1 MYMHELSFRLA
12 GNNKWNEPVFQVGR
26 GDERIFAF
34 FKKHHTNLIPNEWN
48 VSCNIV
54 DRVIRIVAHE
64 MRKTASERFPGL
76 SIGKTLIKQGSSRE
90 GLKVCDPLE
99 FDVLLP
105 FEFEN
110 IPTKEH
116 VVFYKKG
123 QIIPGFF
130 KIEIVDDNL
139 KDIPFWMKNNKIICY
154 DNGHAY
160 VDTCNFQNKVFASL
174 LDQTQNRINYE
185 LRALTKDTS
194 KRFKM
199 VKSVVSPSLKIIIVI
214 NSENGLSDLRDYLP
228 DLEKIMTIST
238 FQASRGS
245 RKETR
250 TTRVEIDLVP
260 ALLIPGDEFPQNVS
274 KDQHQSVIH
283 CERYGVLKWATKKN
297 NKVYFE
303 ETDGNLFWCRSTCGY
318 EKYISDIAQGN
329 LSQRYIMTACRL
341 VKGMLRVYATDHPSL
356 RSVVNSYH
364 LKTICFYCILFLT
377 IPSEE
382 NRLSNVK
389 QAMGYFVKFLQLS
402 LKAENL
408 PHFFFGNPYL
418 DRMFPGNPFGK
429 EENRYNMFSPS
440 SPEMLQQ
447 AQVSFMRLRRKQIVE
462 LYDKGHLL
470 DTKKIKL
477 FADLVK
483 NKTKKNTEIVS
494 ISRRRT
500 HYGYKRPMGDIVYS
514 RTCLR
519 NKQACHR

>member
-12 GNNKWNEPVFQVGR
+12 GNNNWNEPVFQVGI
-26 GDERIFAF
+26 GDERILAF
-34 FKKHHTNLIPNEWN
+34 FEKHHINLIQDEWD
-48 VSCNIV
+48 VSCDTV

-76 SIGKTLIKQGSSRE
+76 SIGKTLRKQGSSRE

-105 FEFEN
+105 FEFEK
-110 IPTKEH
+110 IQTKEH
-116 VVFYKKG
+116 VVFDKKG
-123 QIIPGFF
+123 EIIPGFF
-130 KIEIVDDNL
+130 KIEIVDD

-160 VDTCNFQNKVFASL
+160 VDTCNFQNKMFASL
-174 LDQTQNRINYE
+174 LDQTQNRINDE
-185 LRALTKDTS
+185 LRALTKDTC

-199 VKSVVSPSLKIIIVI
+199 VKSVVSPSLKIIIFI
-214 NSENGLSDLRDYLP
+214 NSKNGLSDLRDYLP
-228 DLEKIMTIST
+228 NLEKIMTVRT

-245 RKETR
+245 TRKTR
-250 TTRVEIDLVP
+250 LEIDLVP

-274 KDQHQSVIH
+274 KDQNQSVIH

-303 ETDGNLFWCRSTCGY
+303 ETDGNLFWCRSTCWY

-329 LSQRYIMTACRL
+329 LSQQYVMTACRL
-341 VKGMLRVYATDHPSL
+341 LKGILRVYATDHPSL

-389 QAMGYFVKFLQLS
+389 QAMGYFVKFLQHS
-402 LKAENL
+402 LEAENL

-418 DRMFPGNPFGK
+418 NRMFPGNPFGK
-429 EENRYNMFSPS
+429 EENRYNMFSES
-440 SPEMLQQ
+440 SPEMLRQ
-447 AQVSFMRLRRKQIVE
+447 ARVSFVRLRRKQIVE

-483 NKTKKNTEIVS
+483 NKTKKNTERMSVS
-494 ISRRRT
+494 RTRT
-500 HYGYKRPMGDIVYS
+500 HYGYKRPMGDIVYR

-519 NKQACHR
+519 NNQACHR